1 MGLHIRET
9 MLVEA
14 VFHDFVSAQDIQ
26 DWLCRIEQL
35 LSRQQPFFFMS
46 TTHANTQLADDYRAL
61 QAVWYKRHKPAFQS
75 CCRGLV
81 RITQSAQEQARLDT
95 PALHAAWG
103 VPYFVTMDRAA
114 GLNWITEQLKEPAND
129 AI

>member
-14 VFHDFVSAQDIQ
+14 VFQDAVSARDIQ
-26 DWLCRIEQL
+26 DWLDRIEQL
-35 LSRQQPFFFMS
+35 IARQQPFFFLS
-46 TTHANTQLADDYRAL
+46 TTHANTQLADDYRAI
-61 QAVWYKRHKPAFQS
+61 QAVWYKRHKPAFRS

-81 RITQSAQEQARLDT
+81 RIAQSAQEQARLDT

-103 VPYFVTMDRAA
+103 VPYFVTTDRGA
-114 GLNWITEQLKEPAND
+114 GLQWITAQLKEPAD
-129 AI
+129 ECI